1 MHRRLFGGA
10 LEQARAAGYPFLC
23 MKSSEFPSASPLP
36 AICRV
41 SGDDRDLTVWL
52 QVEGRRRTLVGRVN
66 KLLARDALRHGQD
79 LVEELFNRALVK
91 AERLSLAQRHER

>member
-1 MHRRLFGGA
+1 
-10 LEQARAAGYPFLC
+10 
-23 MKSSEFPSASPLP
+23 MKSHEFPTASPLP
-36 AICRV
+36 AICQV

-52 QVEGRRRTLVGRVN
+52 QVKGRRRTLVGRVN

-91 AERLSLAQRHER
+91 AERLSLVEQDLR